1 VSDIPQRGAAR
12 TARLASLPLGIAGR
26 ATLGLGKRITGRS
39 AEDVAAETQRRT
51 ADQLFAVLGQL
62 KGGAMKFGQ
71 AMSIFEAAL
80 PEDVAGPYR
89 EALTKLQEGAP
100 PMKAETVDRV
110 MTEQF
115 GRRWRTRFTEF
126 DEEPAAAASIGQVH
140 HAVWADGRDVA
151 VKLQYPGAGPALM
164 ADFNQLSR
172 FSRLFALMSPGMDVK
187 PLLTELKA
195 RIAEELDYAL
205 EADSQR
211 GFHTAFDSDPN
222 ILVPRIVASA
232 PKALVSEW
240 IEGIPVARIIVSG
253 TKEQRDRVGYL
264 LALLHF
270 SAPERARMLHADPHP
285 GNFRLMP
292 DGRLGVVDFGAV
304 ARLPDGGPEPIG
316 RMTRMALDGDIESVV
331 AAMYAEGFIRP
342 EISIDH
348 PEAVLEY
355 LRPILE
361 PLAHERF
368 TFTRD
373 WMRREAARIG
383 DPRSEAARVGRLLNL
398 PPTYLLIHR
407 VTLGSIGVL
416 CQLGATAPYRS
427 IAERWQ
433 PGFAA

>member
-26 ATLGLGKRITGRS
+26 ATLGLGKRITGKS
-39 AEDVAAETQRRT
+39 AQDVAADTQRRT
-51 ADQLFAVLGQL
+51 AEQLFSVLGQL

-80 PEDVAGPYR
+80 PEEVAGPYR

-126 DEEPAAAASIGQVH
+126 NDEPAAAASIGQVH
-140 HAVWADGRDVA
+140 HAVWADGREVA

-211 GFHTAFDSDPN
+211 GFQTAFDSDQN
-222 ILVPRIVASA
+222 ILVPRMVASS
-232 PKALVSEW
+232 PKVLVSEW
-240 IEGIPVARIIVSG
+240 IEGIPVARIIMSG
-253 TKEQRDRVGYL
+253 TEEQRDRVGYL

-316 RMTRMALDGDIESVV
+316 RMTRLALDGDIESVV

-342 EISIDH
+342 DITIDH

-373 WMRREAARIG
+373 WMRQEAARIG